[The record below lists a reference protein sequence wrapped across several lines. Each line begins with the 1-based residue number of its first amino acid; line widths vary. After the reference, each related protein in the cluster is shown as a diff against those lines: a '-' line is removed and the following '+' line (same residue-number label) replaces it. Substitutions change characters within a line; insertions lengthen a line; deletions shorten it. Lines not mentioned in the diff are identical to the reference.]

1 MAGIMWI
8 ISSRLHPMAPYT
20 EVTAKIITGISII
33 QETANEGSVSWWSA
47 SDSYKIGTVVI
58 TRENG
63 VTTFSLKVAY
73 STLGI
78 GAEDVFG
85 VAMREASHNA
95 GDHHLYDP
103 WYDCYFEGGRIDA
116 AASSQYVRVAADGTL
131 YKAANNNKA

>member
-1 MAGIMWI
+1 MDYLI
-8 ISSRLHPMAPYT
+8 
-20 EVTAKIITGISII
+20 KIASDGTVYGSNGKDNNGNINNPG
-33 QETANEGSVSWWSA
+33 TANEGSVSWWSA

-103 WYDCYFEGGRIDA
+103 WYDCSFEGGRIDA